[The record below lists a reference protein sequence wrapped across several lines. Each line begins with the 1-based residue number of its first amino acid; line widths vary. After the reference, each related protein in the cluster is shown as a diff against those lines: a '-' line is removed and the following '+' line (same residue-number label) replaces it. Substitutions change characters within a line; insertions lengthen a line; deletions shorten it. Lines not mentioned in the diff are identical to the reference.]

1 MVYHQKEYLTS
12 GHLIGLP
19 LTHLP
24 QTPASPSLGPCTHGP
39 THRRGVPD
47 PLLKHHLSKHW
58 RALQNGEVDASA
70 LAEHVQ
76 SIGHRVDLS
85 KTEVTEPGQGNAA

>member
-1 MVYHQKEYLTS
+1 MDQHTGVVCQIPCSSTTS
-12 GHLIGLP
+12 VNIG
-19 LTHLP
+19 
-24 QTPASPSLGPCTHGP
+24 G
-39 THRRGVPD
+39 
-47 PLLKHHLSKHW
+47 
-58 RALQNGEVDASA
+58 ALQNGEVDASA